1 MGGTNSS
8 ISHYL
13 LATSQFPDRIHFP
26 QTKFATSRD
35 SIVMVMVLS
44 PNLRLNKGVTDL
56 LPSSTRSDD
65 PMVVPHFIG

>member
-8 ISHYL
+8 ISHSL

-26 QTKFATSRD
+26 QTKFATSKD
-35 SIVMVMVLS
+35 GIVMVVLS

-56 LPSSTRSDD
+56 LPSSTRSD
-65 PMVVPHFIG
+65 PMVVSHFIC